1 MEVKDC
7 FLVAEGLSRDR
18 ELDFF
23 KSLRFVN
30 QMGRSDV

>member
-1 MEVKDC
+1 VEVKDC

-23 KSLRFVN
+23 ILRALD
-30 QMGRSDV
+30 S